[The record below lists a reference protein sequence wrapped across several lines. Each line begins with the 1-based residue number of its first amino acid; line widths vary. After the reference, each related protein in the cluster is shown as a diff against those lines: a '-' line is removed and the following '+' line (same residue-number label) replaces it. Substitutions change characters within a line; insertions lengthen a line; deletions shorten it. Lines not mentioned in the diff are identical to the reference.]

1 MKQLFP
7 LVWAGLKSRKHTT
20 VLLLSTIILSV
31 VFLVVMGMISSSSLY
46 TLEVQNKDAYGEQ
59 KAVVWH
65 LNDVQKAQ
73 TEASS
78 VWERIGK
85 MKIYSVVNTP
95 VETDTVFGIG
105 TIDAQAME
113 LGHIRL
119 AEGRLPEAANEVVLE
134 KNVYK
139 YMGTPPYNLGD
150 SILLDGISYTVVG
163 FLENYSAVWQNTY
176 LASATIS
183 IPSPVT
189 VSFLISEAG
198 TQQFAH
204 GCITETWLLSTSEND
219 YAMLNDAMPK
229 DVSFALN
236 AAVYSNLADS
246 DSMDG
251 HTLNTISTGALV
263 GGMIMV
269 CMMMILLNGFIL
281 SLDRRKKQ
289 FSLLRCI
296 GATKKQACNYI
307 FCEGFLLMG
316 MGIPAGLLVG
326 ALLSYG
332 AVKGFAVLSG
342 VTLRYQFN
350 PWILLIATVVCV
362 ICVCIALLIPA
373 IRASKSTPVAGIV
386 QGSLKRKHKPRNAR
400 QWKVQLSPF
409 ALMLVSIRKSKGK
422 ILLTSVAFALVI
434 TIFTFM
440 MLFYLVAYQTTY
452 ETADVTL
459 SEPNVFFY
467 GKYVVSENLEDTT
480 DLTELMGEVATV
492 IPVAYQNVEVRANFA
507 CQVPFSQ
514 YDSYLNG
521 YYQFD
526 AAKLGLSQKA
536 IEQNAS
542 SMEAFTFSI
551 QQRYGYSNQEYLIVP
566 RVTVLDDGLLQMA
579 SFYVADGNI
588 DIEAI
593 NRGEEI
599 VLCMPDYMVE
609 IIEHPENDGY
619 WASSFGWG
627 QDSLP
632 ETEHTKTY
640 TNTQWKAGD
649 TLTFTWVEERGE
661 TYEQYHKTVRIG
673 AVLNDYIP
681 MEGNPGFFGILVGA
695 QTLENLELPYQT
707 FSQHIYF
714 QGDGDA
720 VQAEKELQQ
729 YVVQRYSHLG
739 FTTNAEVN
747 APVQQT
753 RRTAIA
759 AISLV
764 IICLLA
770 LGFLGLVNTVS
781 SRIHNRLHE
790 IGLLRSIG
798 MTKGQVYRML
808 VYEGVAFGLLAS
820 LLGAITC
827 FLILPHVQWY
837 WLQTQTPLYLALAC
851 VVCIALSVLTIFLP
865 ARNVLENSP
874 TEITHSR

>member
-7 LVWAGLKSRKHTT
+7 LVWGGLKSRKRTT
-20 VLLLSTIILSV
+20 ILLLSTIILSV
-31 VFLVVMGMISSSSLY
+31 VFLVVMGTISSSSLY
-46 TLEVQNKDAYGEQ
+46 TLDVQNKDAYGEQ
-59 KAVVWH
+59 QVVVWH
-65 LNDVQKAQ
+65 LTDAQKKQ
-73 TEASS
+73 IEESS
-78 VWERIGK
+78 VWNAIGK
-85 MKIYSVVNTP
+85 MTIYSVVDATVDTN
-95 VETDTVFGIG
+95 TVFGIG
-105 TIDAQAME
+105 TIDQQAME

-119 AEGRLPEAANEVVLE
+119 VEGRLPEESNEVVLE
-134 KNVYK
+134 KSVYK
-139 YMGTPPYNLGD
+139 YMGTPPYSLGD
-150 SILLDGISYTVVG
+150 SILLEGTTYTVVG

-176 LASATIS
+176 LASANIGL
-183 IPSPVT
+183 PSQVT

-198 TQQFAH
+198 AQQFAN
-204 GCITETWLLSTSEND
+204 GYITETWLLSTSENA
-219 YAMLNDAMPK
+219 YMVLHGAMPK
-229 DVSFALN
+229 DASFALN

-246 DSMDG
+246 DSMDA
-251 HTLNTISTGALV
+251 HTLNTISTSALV

-296 GATKKQACNYI
+296 GATKKQACSYI
-307 FCEGFLLMG
+307 FCEGFLLIG
-316 MGIPAGLLVG
+316 IGIPAGLVVG

-332 AVKGFAVLSG
+332 AVKIFEVLSG

-350 PWILLIATVVCV
+350 PWILLIATTVCV
-362 ICVCIALLIPA
+362 ICVCIALMIPA

-386 QGSLKRKHKPRNAR
+386 QGSFKKKQKPRNAR
-400 QWKVQLSPF
+400 QWKVSLSPF

-440 MLFYLVAYQTTY
+440 MLFYLVAYQTPY

-459 SEPNVFFY
+459 SEPNASHSVS
-467 GKYVVSENLEDTT
+467 YVVNENPEDTT
-480 DLTELMGEVATV
+480 DLTELMGEIPTV

-526 AAKLGLSQKA
+526 AAELGLSQKA
-536 IEQNAS
+536 IERKAS
-542 SMEAFTFSI
+542 HMEAFTFSA
-551 QQRYGYSNQEYLIVP
+551 QQEYGYSNQEYLIVP
-566 RVTVLDDGLLQMA
+566 WVTVLDDGLLQMA
-579 SFYVADGNI
+579 SSYVADGSI

-609 IIEHPENDGY
+609 IIEHPDSDGG
-619 WASSFGWG
+619 WASSFSVGLE
-627 QDSLP
+627 SLP

-640 TNTQWKAGD
+640 TNTEWKAGD
-649 TLTFTWVEERGE
+649 TLTFTWVEESGE
-661 TYEQYHKTVRIG
+661 TYELYRKTVRIG

-681 MEGNPGFFGILVGA
+681 MEGNPGLFGILVGE
-695 QTLENLELPYQT
+695 QTLKSLELPYQT

-714 QGDGDA
+714 QGDGDV

-739 FTTNAEVN
+739 FTTNAEAN
-747 APVQQT
+747 APVQQI
-753 RRTAIA
+753 RRTAIT

-808 VYEGVAFGLLAS
+808 VYEGAVFGLLAS
-820 LLGAITC
+820 LLGAISC

-851 VVCIALSVLTIFLP
+851 VVCIALSILTIFLP
-865 ARNVLENSP
+865 ARNVLKNSP